1 VNTFRALWQ
10 LLGGLLFV
18 LVLISFAGMGIA
30 HVINPDWF
38 IKRSGVRKG
47 GEVLGKWNRDSF
59 RVVGVV
65 FTAVAIYIYTNYFAG
80 ISAMLTLFDLR
91 SSA

>member
-1 VNTFRALWQ
+1 MNTFRALWQ

-18 LVLISFAGMGIA
+18 LVLITFAGIGIA

-65 FTAVAIYIYTNYFAG
+65 FTVVAIY
-80 ISAMLTLFDLR
+80 MLYELFR
-91 SSA
+91 RH